1 MAFKGNIC
9 TKVING
15 GIVAVMILANS
26 LPGFTL
32 NSLRDGDSYFDRFGS
47 ENTSI
52 VSYVN
57 NVIDK
62 TPDVYVINL
71 EPEKELHILMA
82 ANTPAYEN
90 TINQEERLTQEQ
102 FYAKVEAMGIDR
114 TKKAEL
120 YTDEEITKIVELMPY
135 RFSDI
140 TGSEW
145 YIKDLALMTSK
156 GIINGMG
163 SEGLVFAGTNIVTRA
178 EFWAMIGRLQG
189 YKEME
194 QKEIDFIL
202 GRGFGDKLKYNE
214 RFKGMQDEWWFSYF
228 MHLDGIPVGTY
239 SREEMKLPCYRG
251 EIASLVAKAI
261 VNECTH
267 ELGNMFAKVKYFN
280 DTPLTVKP
288 SSECQWD
295 SPDTERMIQEL
306 RVELPYFYPPF
317 QRVVA
322 GTEPMTE
329 ATLRVINGLN
339 YFGIM
344 CGMPDGSS
352 GWNKQLTRAE
362 AIATL
367 ARAFRPAQ
375 RLPVSKRQ
383 KDLSGLNFNAGEYN
397 PAAYQEVN
405 KDIGSNNSGVES
417 GSMLIGELVEMYNE
431 DWDMTRKKLWFE
443 ESLGFKFEFLESYE
457 IRLGN
462 HMTLL
467 GITGDTFEAK
477 RENWHKFINEDL
489 KIEFSSAGVFAYVTY
504 CEANKIPLI
513 LE

>member
-1 MAFKGNIC
+1 MVL
-9 TKVING
+9 KVING

-32 NSLRDGDSYFDRFGS
+32 NSLRDGDSYFDRFGR
-47 ENTSI
+47 EKTSI
-52 VSYVN
+52 VAYVN
-57 NVIDK
+57 KVINK
-62 TPDVYVINL
+62 TPDVFVINL

-82 ANTPAYEN
+82 TNTPAYEN
-90 TINQEERLTQEQ
+90 TIHEEERLSQEQ
-102 FYAKVEAMGIDR
+102 FYAKVEDMGINR

-120 YTDEEITKIVELMPY
+120 YTDEEIAKIVELMPY

-140 TGSEW
+140 TGTEW

-189 YKEME
+189 
-194 QKEIDFIL
+194 I
-202 GRGFGDKLKYNE
+202 RGMTADEVEYFMSKRPDYDAFRCND
-214 RFKGMQDEWWFSYF
+214 RFKGMQNKWWFSYAYTV
-228 MHLDGIPVGTY
+228 DGIPFGTY
-239 SREEMKLPCYRG
+239 SIEDMEQPCYRG
-251 EIASLVAKAI
+251 EIASLVAKAT
-261 VNECTH
+261 VSEVTP

-288 SSECQWD
+288 SRECQWD
-295 SPDTERMIQEL
+295 SLDTERMIQEL

-367 ARAFRPAQ
+367 ARAFRPSQ
-375 RLPVSKRQ
+375 RLPISKRQ
-383 KDLSGLNFNAGEYN
+383 KDMSGLNFNAGEYN
-397 PAAYQEVN
+397 PIAYQEVN

-417 GSMLIGELVEMYNE
+417 GSMLIGELVETYNE

-457 IRLGN
+457 IRLSN

-504 CEANKIPLI
+504 CEANKIPLGD
-513 LE
+513 

>member
-1 MAFKGNIC
+1 MVL
-9 TKVING
+9 KVING

-32 NSLRDGDSYFDRFGS
+32 NSLRDGDSYFDRFGR
-47 ENTSI
+47 EKTSI
-52 VSYVN
+52 VAYVN
-57 NVIDK
+57 KVINK
-62 TPDVYVINL
+62 TPDVFVINL

-82 ANTPAYEN
+82 TNTPAYEN
-90 TINQEERLTQEQ
+90 TIHEEERLSQEQ
-102 FYAKVEAMGIDR
+102 FYAKVEAMGINR

-120 YTDEEITKIVELMPY
+120 YTDEEIAKIVELMPY

-140 TGSEW
+140 TGTEW

-163 SEGLVFAGTNIVTRA
+163 SEGLIFAGTNTVTRA

-189 YKEME
+189 
-194 QKEIDFIL
+194 I
-202 GRGFGDKLKYNE
+202 RGMTADEVEYFMSKRPDYDAFRCND
-214 RFKGMQDEWWFSYF
+214 RFKGMQNRWWFSYAYTV
-228 MHLDGIPVGTY
+228 DGIPFGTY
-239 SREEMKLPCYRG
+239 SIEDMEQPCYRG
-251 EIASLVAKAI
+251 EIASLVSRAI
-261 VNECTH
+261 VNEYTH
-267 ELGNMFAKVKYFN
+267 ELGNIMAKVKYFN
-280 DTPLTVKP
+280 DTPSTIKP

-295 SPDTERMIQEL
+295 SPDTGRMIQEL

-329 ATLRVINGLN
+329 ATIRVINGLN
-339 YFGIM
+339 YHGIM

-367 ARAFRPAQ
+367 ARAYRPSQ
-375 RLPVSKRQ
+375 RLPISKRQ
-383 KDLSGLNFNAGEYN
+383 KDMSGLNFNAGEYN
-397 PAAYQEVN
+397 PIAYQEVN

-504 CEANKIPLI
+504 CEANKIPLGD
-513 LE
+513 

>member
-15 GIVAVMILANS
+15 GIVAVMILANT

-47 ENTSI
+47 EKTSI

-140 TGSEW
+140 TGTEW

-163 SEGLVFAGTNIVTRA
+163 SEGLIFAGANTVTRA

-251 EIASLVAKAI
+251 EIASLVSRAI
-261 VNECTH
+261 VNEYTH
-267 ELGNMFAKVKYFN
+267 ELGNMMAKVKYFN

-295 SPDTERMIQEL
+295 SPEAGRLMQEFG
-306 RVELPYFYPPF
+306 VSLPYYYPPF

-397 PAAYQEVN
+397 PVAYQEVN

-417 GSMLIGELVEMYNE
+417 GSMLIGELVETYNE

-457 IRLGN
+457 TRLGN

-489 KIEFSSAGVFAYVTY
+489 GIEFSSAGVFAYVTY

-513 LE
+513 VE